1 MGGADQGQRDL
12 SGLKRPAMPIKLAEN
27 FRAVFYAPF
36 YATALL
42 GLYEKHGVEVELI
55 ASSHAGEGV
64 SALLSGKVDAAWGGP
79 MRLMKAHD
87 ADPDSPLRCLG
98 EVVARDPFYLVAA
111 KHCRAAA
118 LEDLRS
124 VKLAVVSEVPTPWL
138 CLQHDL
144 RERGIDP
151 SRLDRATEQT
161 MAANLKD
168 LSEARLDVAQLFEPY
183 VSIAVQSGAG
193 HILYA
198 ASTRGPTVYTTLI
211 STRDALGR
219 HREAFTRMLGA
230 IREMQEWLSQHS
242 AEELAQITAPH
253 FPDIARDILV
263 NSLAR
268 YRQGGIWAP
277 TPGVSR
283 EGFTRLGECLRS
295 GGFVSR
301 PPVYEE
307 CVDQTLSV

>member
-1 MGGADQGQRDL
+1 
-12 SGLKRPAMPIKLAEN
+12 MPIKLAEN

-36 YATALL
+36 YATAAL
-42 GLYEKHGVEVELI
+42 GLYEKHGLEVEMI

-79 MRLMKAHD
+79 MRVMKAHD
-87 ADPDSPLRCLG
+87 ADPHSPLRCFG
-98 EVVARDPFYLVAA
+98 EVVARDPFFLVAA
-111 KHCRAAA
+111 KHCCAAR

-124 VKLAVVSEVPTPWL
+124 VRLAVVSEVPTPWL
-138 CLQHDL
+138 CLQRDL

-151 SRLDRATEQT
+151 SRLGRASEQT
-161 MAANLKD
+161 MAANLQA
-168 LSEARLDVAQLFEPY
+168 LCEARLDVAQLFEPY
-183 VSIAVQSGAG
+183 VSVAVQSGAG

-198 ASTRGPTVYTTLI
+198 ASKRGPTVYTTLI
-211 STRDALGR
+211 STRGALER
-219 HREAFTRMLGA
+219 HREAFTLMLAA
-230 IREMQEWLSQHS
+230 IGQMQECLWHRS
-242 AEELAQITAPH
+242 AEELAQITAPY

-268 YRQGGIWAP
+268 YRQGDIWAR
-277 TPGVSR
+277 TPAVSR

-307 CVDQTLSV
+307 CVDQTLSCLTTSPGHAGNDN